1 MVELSSPVLVL
12 GVGGAGK
19 SLLLRRLHAL
29 AKTGRV
35 EPHVDADIVPSVG
48 VDIVNLAIDKSRSLQ
63 LKEVGGA
70 MMPLWPMY
78 LNGAAALAYVVDA
91 SDAFQLAA
99 SAAAFHHLC
108 DLPSM
113 RGKPVLIVWNKRD
126 APYPLPRSET
136 EAAFDLERARTALG
150 VEGSVTTLDASALSG
165 KNVADAM
172 RWMRGI
178 YGV

>member
-35 EPHVDADIVPSVG
+35 EPHVDADVVPSVG

-78 LNGAAALAYVVDA
+78 LKLQTGSGFAPGCALTSWHCGLMSRPVY
-91 SDAFQLAA
+91 A
-99 SAAAFHHLC
+99 SAH
-108 DLPSM
+108 
-113 RGKPVLIVWNKRD
+113 
-126 APYPLPRSET
+126 
-136 EAAFDLERARTALG
+136 
-150 VEGSVTTLDASALSG
+150 
-165 KNVADAM
+165 
-172 RWMRGI
+172 
-178 YGV
+178 